1 MATRWINALDRPTD
15 FARARVELV
24 MDYPMWLMPAEELVN
39 LRGPLQPHHELVK
52 SGKLVKWEEGRKRKV
67 VLISHQWAGKRH
79 PDPYMDQISVLQ
91 DLLLEMAAGRVKVR
105 KDLIAEMMGSN
116 VALPSEEEQHR
127 CMEWDIWYDFFGIP
141 QVDDRG
147 CVACIPELQAAVDS
161 IPAYCD
167 AADYVIILAPTV
179 KHADTGALM
188 NYATWGTRGW
198 CRVERTATA
207 LSAKEKPLLVVT
219 KANSIFPSSGAE
231 WIQSWPHDGDFTVE
245 EDRQTVETL
254 TKQLLELKCAYM
266 LQSGDMHRWRFYKAL
281 TAKILR
287 ARAVRPSQR
296 KSLSE
301 GFQKQEIIDSFQVNY
316 HFNSIYFNEG
326 LTSLMLACIEGCTQT
341 VQLLIDSKAE
351 VNATWKGSIR
361 EVQLEGTH
369 TALSISAAFSTSEVA
384 ACLLNAGAKH
394 DASRD
399 NQGNSLI
406 GIAALFG
413 NYEVIPVLADMGM
426 DIHRAN
432 LRGDSPMI
440 CAVLTQNP
448 QVVKTLA
455 DLRAD
460 PNQKST
466 LGQSPLSI
474 SVLQGLERH
483 AAYLLE
489 AQADPN
495 VQPSTWAATDRSA
508 QVRRLETLSD
518 FTIRTIDSSRKSSR
532 NSTNQIRSVLSV
544 LSGGTPLQV
553 AAMNGNWPLVQL
565 LLRWKADPSKT
576 TPSVQSTALELAE
589 DYGHSDLL
597 MRLTGAIASVDYFY
611 T

>member
-1 MATRWINALDRPTD
+1 MGSKVSCLEPSAPNGGIPEAAEGISSSSQNCHHHHRFPRLGSQESLEQELGPTVSQQLGRQVGLGRQQSPTGLSHRQVTETSHLSRQLSPPSQMIRKNSITSGSSWMATRWINALDRPTD
-15 FARARVELV
+15 FARARVEL
-24 MDYPMWLMPAEELVN
+24 ELVN

-147 CVACIPELQAAVDS
+147 CVACIPELQAAVEPC

-198 CRVERTATA
+198 
-207 LSAKEKPLLVVT
+207 
-219 KANSIFPSSGAE
+219 
-231 WIQSWPHDGDFTVE
+231 IQSWPHDGDFTVE

-266 LQSGDMHRWRFYKAL
+266 LH
-281 TAKILR
+281 
-287 ARAVRPSQR
+287 QR

-394 DASRD
+394 DASRT
-399 NQGNSLI
+399 
-406 GIAALFG
+406 
-413 NYEVIPVLADMGM
+413 
-426 DIHRAN
+426 R
-432 LRGDSPMI
+432 
-440 CAVLTQNP
+440 
-448 QVVKTLA
+448 
-455 DLRAD
+455 
-460 PNQKST
+460 
-466 LGQSPLSI
+466 
-474 SVLQGLERH
+474 
-483 AAYLLE
+483 
-489 AQADPN
+489 
-495 VQPSTWAATDRSA
+495 
-508 QVRRLETLSD
+508 
-518 FTIRTIDSSRKSSR
+518 
-532 NSTNQIRSVLSV
+532 
-544 LSGGTPLQV
+544 
-553 AAMNGNWPLVQL
+553 
-565 LLRWKADPSKT
+565 
-576 TPSVQSTALELAE
+576 
-589 DYGHSDLL
+589 
-597 MRLTGAIASVDYFY
+597 
-611 T
+611 